1 MRKLIVLFLL
11 VCAPFLAYPK
21 GIDRLMEFDLG
32 KIPPHKSALYRH
44 EFHEEIVNV
53 TSLCECIKA
62 HVYKQYDHGNEPM
75 YVVSIEFDPSG
86 YNGEVSQDVLLLD
99 SKGNLITM
107 RLKMFVE

>member
-1 MRKLIVLFLL
+1 MRKLILLILL
-11 VCAPFLAYPK
+11 VCSSSLVYAK
-21 GIDRLMEFDLG
+21 GMDRLMEFDLG
-32 KIPPHKSALYRH
+32 KIPPHKTASYRH

-62 HVYKQYDHGNEPM
+62 HVYKKYDHSTEPI
-75 YVVSIEFDPSG
+75 YVVSIEFEPSG

-99 SKGNLITM
+99 SKGNLITL